1 MKKSHLVMIM
11 SVGCALLSGLPAYS
25 QTKSCFDQWYAL
37 RQNELKGIIL
47 SNSEAA
53 AYFTPSLLARE
64 DIAACEASPDK
75 IFRKIKSAGEGVP
88 G

>member
-1 MKKSHLVMIM
+1 MKEIFQVTIL
-11 SVGCALLSGLPAYS
+11 SVGCGLFSLLPAS
-25 QTKSCFDQWYAL
+25 AQTKSCFDQWYEL
-37 RQNELKGIIL
+37 RQKELKGIVL

-53 AYFTPSLLARE
+53 QYFTPSLYARE

-75 IFRKIKSAGEGVP
+75 IFRRIRSAGEGVP